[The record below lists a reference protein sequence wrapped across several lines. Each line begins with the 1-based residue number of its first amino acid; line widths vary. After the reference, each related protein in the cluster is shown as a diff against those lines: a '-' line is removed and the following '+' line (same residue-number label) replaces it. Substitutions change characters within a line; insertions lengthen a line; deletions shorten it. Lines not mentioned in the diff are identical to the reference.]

1 MQCSNCNKEIADGSR
16 FCGFCG
22 TEQSATKK
30 CASCGREIEGQPSFC
45 PYCGTSVA
53 GQPVQA
59 AQTSQPVPPIP
70 APHYQQPVS
79 TTVNTEIT
87 KEATVGV
94 GWRFAATIIDGIVL
108 FIIGY
113 LMAIITGQTSEGGF
127 NLQGASAFLWFLI
140 GIAYYIVMEAMLG
153 ATVGKM
159 ACGLLVIKTDGSPM
173 DWNASVVRNVLR
185 IVDGLFA
192 YLIAAILVW
201 TSPMRQ
207 RLGDRVAHTIVV
219 KKSRL

>member
-94 GWRFAATIIDGIVL
+94 GLTRKRW
-108 FIIGY
+108 
-113 LMAIITGQTSEGGF
+113 
-127 NLQGASAFLWFLI
+127 
-140 GIAYYIVMEAMLG
+140 
-153 ATVGKM
+153 GKM
-159 ACGLLVIKTDGSPM
+159 KPSGHATGPALPNRIKLLRQQLRLLAGAGRVTGSPCRIFLTT
-173 DWNASVVRNVLR
+173 SVVTN
-185 IVDGLFA
+185 
-192 YLIAAILVW
+192 W
-201 TSPMRQ
+201 
-207 RLGDRVAHTIVV
+207 
-219 KKSRL
+219 K